1 MEEGG
6 DDTTECVALRSAII
20 RRVEFLANAMAEEDM
35 NLEETYSSWHAVCVL
50 PALEGYE
57 SDEFDDES
65 EGESTGPSISK
76 KQKISNAKKMAALKT
91 DNEALKKNNKEKTR
105 EYKKLKKDHDKV
117 AAKNLALGRDLVAF
131 KSLKAMDISNLK
143 DAQRRTITMLKN
155 DQKDAINEV
164 KKEKDAEKETALST
178 QKRSKS
184 VSLFV
189 PSEYFN

>member
-1 MEEGG
+1 M
-6 DDTTECVALRSAII
+6 
-20 RRVEFLANAMAEEDM
+20 
-35 NLEETYSSWHAVCVL
+35 L

>member
-1 MEEGG
+1 
-6 DDTTECVALRSAII
+6 
-20 RRVEFLANAMAEEDM
+20 MAEEDM
-35 NLEETYSSWHAVCVL
+35 NLEETYSSWHAVL

-117 AAKNLALGRDLVAF
+117 DANNLALGRDAMDSKYNTN
-131 KSLKAMDISNLK
+131 KSL
-143 DAQRRTITMLKN
+143 
-155 DQKDAINEV
+155 
-164 KKEKDAEKETALST
+164 LST
-178 QKRSKS
+178 HIMMNIKRH
-184 VSLFV
+184 LH
-189 PSEYFN
+189 

>member
-1 MEEGG
+1 M
-6 DDTTECVALRSAII
+6 
-20 RRVEFLANAMAEEDM
+20 
-35 NLEETYSSWHAVCVL
+35 L

-76 KQKISNAKKMAALKT
+76 KQKISNIKKMAALKT
-91 DNEALKKNNKEKTR
+91 DNEALKKDNKEKTR
-105 EYKKLKKDHDKV
+105 VYKKLKKDHDKV
-117 AAKNLALGRDLVAF
+117 AAKNLALGRDLVDF
-131 KSLKAMDISNLK
+131 KSLKTKDIKNLK

-189 PSEYFN
+189 PFEYFN